1 MRCNDDRRDPA
12 LPDEPLT
19 DKPLADK
26 PLPGGPLT
34 DKQGTPQTGV
44 RGELRQDTSVGGRD
58 LTRWQSRFGRLLVG
72 AVQRISRILG
82 PQGALILTLLAGAVI
97 AAVLTAAF
105 AEVYES
111 VVAADGVA
119 GLDHPVLAAGKSLRS
134 PGLDVAVTAFTDVGG
149 TIGMPVLALTVMAAL
164 AYRRRSWTPV
174 ILIVTAG
181 LGSLLMTIAGKRL
194 IGRTRP
200 DLSDAVPPYE
210 HSASFPSGHSL
221 NAVVI
226 AGIVAYLI
234 ILRLKTARSRV
245 LTGAAAAVFAAAMG
259 LSRVYLGHHWL
270 TDVLAAWALG
280 AAWLALVITAHRLYL
295 TVRKRRARGEDPAAA
310 SPEAGRA

>member
-1 MRCNDDRRDPA
+1 M
-12 LPDEPLT
+12 
-19 DKPLADK
+19 
-26 PLPGGPLT
+26 T
-34 DKQGTPQTGV
+34 DKQETAQTGV
-44 RGELRQDTSVGGRD
+44 RGELRQDSTVGGKD
-58 LTRWQSRFGRLLVG
+58 LTRWQSHFGHLLVAG
-72 AVQRISRILG
+72 VQRLSQILG
-82 PQGALILTLLAGAVI
+82 PHGALVLTLLVGAVI

-111 VVAADGVA
+111 VVRADGVA

-134 PGLDVAVTAFTDVGG
+134 PGLDLAVTAFTDVGG
-149 TIGMPVLALTVMAAL
+149 TIGMPILALTVMAVL
-164 AYRRRSWTPV
+164 AFRRRSWTPV
-174 ILIVTAG
+174 ILIATAG

-245 LTGAAAAVFAAAMG
+245 VTGTAAAVFAAAMG

-295 TVRKRRARGEDPAAA
+295 TVRKRRARGQVTAGTGSRTEPGTA
-310 SPEAGRA
+310 SSTGPE

>member
-1 MRCNDDRRDPA
+1 M
-12 LPDEPLT
+12 PDE
-19 DKPLADK
+19 PLADK
-26 PLPGGPLT
+26 PLTDKLLTGSPLT
-34 DKQGTPQTGV
+34 NQQGTPQTGV
-44 RGELRQDTSVGGRD
+44 RGELRQDTTVGGKD
-58 LTRWQSRFGRLLVG
+58 LTRWQGRFGRLLVG
-72 AVQRISRILG
+72 AVQRISQFLG
-82 PQGALILTLLAGAVI
+82 PHGALVLTLLVGAVI

-111 VVAADGVA
+111 VVQADGVA

-134 PGLDVAVTAFTDVGG
+134 PGLDVAITAFTDVGG
-149 TIGMPVLALTVMAAL
+149 TISMPILALAVMGVL

-280 AAWLALVITAHRLYL
+280 AAWLALVVTAHRLYL
-295 TVRKRRARGEDPAAA
+295 TVRKRRARGEVPAGTAPGA
-310 SPEAGRA
+310 DAPKPERA